1 MTPDLN
7 RLQHL
12 HAILARIA
20 SGERADLDPSD
31 EALTLGQVR
40 DEIDD
45 IARRIDA
52 NRLVPVPHVDIR
64 LPFLGDA

>member
-20 SGERADLDPSD
+20 SGERTDLDPSD
-31 EALTLGQVR
+31 AALTLGEVR
-40 DEIDD
+40 DEIDAL
-45 IARRIDA
+45 ARRIDA
-52 NRLVPVPHVDIR
+52 NRLVPVPHVEVR
-64 LPFLGDA
+64 LPFLGDD